1 LGSSYKTQSI
11 FIFPFYLFDYYQ
23 RAKSNFSYI
32 DFSGHPLGF
41 IDISREVEVAN
52 ALKDIGGVRKRDC
65 MVKDVGDHVNIW
77 IIRNHDKYKN
87 MTAKELGA
95 CYVGFYTDSKK

>member
-1 LGSSYKTQSI
+1 M
-11 FIFPFYLFDYYQ
+11 
-23 RAKSNFSYI
+23 
-32 DFSGHPLGF
+32 
-41 IDISREVEVAN
+41 
-52 ALKDIGGVRKRDC
+52 KDIGGVRKRDC

>member
-1 LGSSYKTQSI
+1 MS
-11 FIFPFYLFDYYQ
+11 Q
-23 RAKSNFSYI
+23 RK
-32 DFSGHPLGF
+32 
-41 IDISREVEVAN
+41 
-52 ALKDIGGVRKRDC
+52 
-65 MVKDVGDHVNIW
+65 VKNVGDHVNIW